1 MRCRFKT
8 RLQIRAVD
16 LRQIWFV
23 SGRGYNGKLL
33 CFCGGRC
40 HNGNIHILCPVVTAA
55 ETGAIQPGHDLL
67 QRLVEVC
74 GRCDDIGEIQ
84 HFAAVFLRVGQPKHT
99 SQNLLHI
106 HGRSAVCHRS
116 QHIGKWAVPA
126 LFQGIHGDN
135 VPDGAVWRQ
144 QVHIFQLVLIAGF
157 DGNFLFGNTSVHQ
170 RLLDF
175 FVCGAVRIVAGLRLK

>member
-8 RLQIRAVD
+8 RLQIRAVY

-40 HNGNIHILCPVVTAA
+40 HNGHVHILCSVVAAA
-55 ETGAIQPGHDLL
+55 ETGAGQSGHHLL

-84 HFAAVFLRVGQPKHT
+84 HFTAVLLRVGQPKHT
-99 SQNLLHI
+99 PQNLLHI
-106 HGRSAVCHRS
+106 HSRSAVCHRS
-116 QHIGKWAVPA
+116 QHIGKGAVPA
-126 LFQGIHGDN
+126 LF
-135 VPDGAVWRQ
+135 
-144 QVHIFQLVLIAGF
+144 
-157 DGNFLFGNTSVHQ
+157 
-170 RLLDF
+170 
-175 FVCGAVRIVAGLRLK
+175 